1 MSKLNFKKNIAL
13 IFDLD
18 GTLIHSVPDMHLA
31 INKTLKEFNLGS
43 ISEKQLQLFVG
54 QGMLK
59 LAERVVRFCGGK
71 ENLIDPVYKSYRKNY
86 SNEPYKLSQFMKG
99 VEHTL
104 KELFQ
109 KNIPMSICTNKRQ
122 LVTEKLLYQMKID
135 HYFKTVVGA
144 RDGVPLKPNK
154 DMVQLVL
161 SNLSLKDFSY
171 FMIGDTSNDV
181 QAASSAG
188 IKSII
193 VSGGYTDKPLEG
205 LNSDYVLQNMGEL
218 INFLKI

>member
-59 LAERVVRFCGGK
+59 LSERVVKFCGGD
-71 ENLIDPVYKSYRKNY
+71 ENLIDPVYESYRKNY
-86 SNEPYKLSQFMKG
+86 SDEPYKLSQFMKG

-104 KELFQ
+104 MELFE

-144 RDGVPLKPNK
+144 KDGIPLKPDK
-154 DMVQLVL
+154 DMVQHVI
-161 SNLSLKDFSY
+161 SNLNLKNFSY

-181 QAASSAG
+181 QAARSAG
-188 IKSII
+188 IESII

-218 INFLKI
+218 ISFLKI

>member
-1 MSKLNFKKNIAL
+1 MSKLNLKKNIAL

-59 LAERVVRFCGGK
+59 LSERVVKFCGGD
-71 ENLIDPVYKSYRKNY
+71 ENLIDPVYESYRKNY
-86 SNEPYKLSQFMKG
+86 SDEPYKLSQFMKG

-104 KELFQ
+104 MELFE

-144 RDGVPLKPNK
+144 KDGIPLKPDK
-154 DMVQLVL
+154 DMVQHVI
-161 SNLSLKDFSY
+161 SNLNLKNFSY

-181 QAASSAG
+181 QAARSAG
-188 IKSII
+188 IESII

-218 INFLKI
+218 ISFLKI

>member
-59 LAERVVRFCGGK
+59 LAERVVKFCGGD

-86 SNEPYKLSQFMKG
+86 SDEPYKLSQFMKG
-99 VEHTL
+99 VECTL

-144 RDGVPLKPNK
+144 RDGMPLKPNK
-154 DMVQLVL
+154 DMVQRVL
-161 SNLSLKDFSY
+161 SNLSLKGFSY

-218 INFLKI
+218 ISFLKI

>member
-59 LAERVVRFCGGK
+59 LAERVVKFCGGD

-86 SNEPYKLSQFMKG
+86 SDEPYKLSQFMEG
-99 VEHTL
+99 VEYTL

-109 KNIPMSICTNKRQ
+109 KNIPSR
-122 LVTEKLLYQMKID
+122 KLSKKI
-135 HYFKTVVGA
+135 FPAT
-144 RDGVPLKPNK
+144 
-154 DMVQLVL
+154 
-161 SNLSLKDFSY
+161 
-171 FMIGDTSNDV
+171 DV
-181 QAASSAG
+181 SRLQSERSTFGSSRQAAR
-188 IKSII
+188 K
-193 VSGGYTDKPLEG
+193 Y
-205 LNSDYVLQNMGEL
+205 
-218 INFLKI
+218 